1 MEDTNLFKEEEEI
14 KQDILVDSSPSKV
27 EEELSALAITIEK
40 YKPIVI
46 NGVSIPS
53 VVRTDAPDK
62 SYIVTEPRTV
72 ADLSKDEVDWLN
84 TNINF
89 ILDATGEFIPVTS
102 GNQFVFYQTLLKIQY
117 YIYAHNIPI
126 EFFDGNNEKARY
138 YKIWNIGYLIDNEN
152 YDSAY
157 EPQFHICVD
166 SNMSAEVESRDH
178 AIKMFNRYTYNLF
191 KKAVK
196 LIDYKVP
203 RGSSLAIAKCSARLI
218 FDTIEDFETWLK
230 LAVIP
235 AAETPTDNHILSFFP
250 KLNPLYLNS
259 KVRTLD
265 TFSFYANPKAWIA
278 QNDFGN
284 TYKTKVNML
293 LFPEFIGKLNITT
306 YISAAK
312 TIEVEMEHLSNR
324 IKALCDKYIYKKA

>member
-1 MEDTNLFKEEEEI
+1 MENTNPFKEEEEI
-14 KQDILVDSSPSKV
+14 KQDIPVDSSPSKA
-27 EEELSALAITIEK
+27 EEELSALAITTEK

-62 SYIVTEPRTV
+62 PYIVTEPRTV

-117 YIYAHNIPI
+117 YIYVHNVPI
-126 EFFDGNNEKARY
+126 EFFDGNNENARY

-152 YDSAY
+152 IDLAY
-157 EPQFHICVD
+157 TPEFRVTID
-166 SNMSAEVESRDH
+166 FNMVAEVESRDH
-178 AIKMFNRYTYNLF
+178 AVKMFNRYTYG
-191 KKAVK
+191 
-196 LIDYKVP
+196 LIKDHIKIIEYKVP
-203 RGSSLAIAKCSARLI
+203 KGSPIAKAKCSARLM
-218 FDTIEDFETWLK
+218 FSSLEAVKEWLENE
-230 LAVIP
+230 VMTSTESP
-235 AAETPTDNHILSFFP
+235 SDNHILSFFP

-259 KVRTLD
+259 RVKTTD

-278 QNDFGN
+278 QNDSGN
-284 TYKTKVNML
+284 TYKAKVNML

-306 YISAAK
+306 YLSAAK

-324 IKALCDKYIYKKA
+324 IKALCDKYVYKKA

>member
-1 MEDTNLFKEEEEI
+1 MKVDNLFKEIDEAKDVFKETSNV
-14 KQDILVDSSPSKV
+14 K
-27 EEELSALAITIEK
+27 EELATLAITSDK
-40 YKPIVI
+40 YKSITVNGITVPSLVRMDSPDDPYICKDIRTI
-46 NGVSIPS
+46 N
-53 VVRTDAPDK
+53 
-62 SYIVTEPRTV
+62 
-72 ADLSKDEVDWLN
+72 DLHKDEIDWLN

-89 ILDATGEFIPVTS
+89 ILDTNGDFIPVTS

-117 YIYAHNIPI
+117 YIYVHNIPI
-126 EFFDGNNEKARY
+126 EFFDGNNENARY

-191 KKAVK
+191 KGAVK
-196 LIDYKVP
+196 LVNYKVP

-218 FDTIEDFETWLK
+218 FDTVEDFEAWIK
-230 LAVIP
+230 DSVIP

-278 QNDFGN
+278 QNEAGN
-284 TYKTKVNML
+284 TYKAKFNILM
-293 LFPEFIGKLNITT
+293 FPEFIGALTITT
-306 YISAAK
+306 YHSAAK
-312 TIEVEMEHLSNR
+312 TIEVNIEQLSNR
-324 IKALCDKYIYKKA
+324 LKAIAESHIYKKA

>member
-27 EEELSALAITIEK
+27 EEELSALAITTEK

-62 SYIVTEPRTV
+62 PYIVTEPRTV

-117 YIYAHNIPI
+117 YIYVHNVPI
-126 EFFDGNNEKARY
+126 EFFDGNNENARY

-152 YDSAY
+152 IDLAY
-157 EPQFHICVD
+157 TPEFRVTID
-166 SNMSAEVESRDH
+166 FNMAAEVESRDH
-178 AIKMFNRYTYNLF
+178 AVKMFSRYTYG
-191 KKAVK
+191 
-196 LIDYKVP
+196 LIKDHIKIIEYKVP
-203 RGSSLAIAKCSARLI
+203 KGSPIAKAKCSARLM
-218 FDTIEDFETWLK
+218 FSSLEAVEEWLK
-230 LAVIP
+230 NEVMTSTESP
-235 AAETPTDNHILSFFP
+235 SDNHIFSFFP

-259 KVRTLD
+259 RVKTTD

-278 QNDFGN
+278 QNDSGN
-284 TYKTKVNML
+284 TYKAKVNML
-293 LFPEFIGKLNITT
+293 LFPEFIGELNITT
-306 YISAAK
+306 YLSAAK

>member
-1 MEDTNLFKEEEEI
+1 MEDINPFKEEEEI
-14 KQDILVDSSPSKV
+14 KQDIPVDSSPSKA
-27 EEELSALAITIEK
+27 EEELSALAITTEK

-62 SYIVTEPRTV
+62 PYIVTEPRTV

-191 KKAVK
+191 KSAVK
-196 LIDYKVP
+196 LVDYKVP

-218 FDTIEDFETWLK
+218 FDTIEDFE
-230 LAVIP
+230 
-235 AAETPTDNHILSFFP
+235 
-250 KLNPLYLNS
+250 
-259 KVRTLD
+259 
-265 TFSFYANPKAWIA
+265 AWIKDSVS
-278 QNDFGN
+278 QLQ
-284 TYKTKVNML
+284 KL
-293 LFPEFIGKLNITT
+293 LQIIIFFHSSLNLI
-306 YISAAK
+306 
-312 TIEVEMEHLSNR
+312 
-324 IKALCDKYIYKKA
+324 LCI

>member
-1 MEDTNLFKEEEEI
+1 MEVDNPFKEIDEAKDVFKETSNA
-14 KQDILVDSSPSKV
+14 K
-27 EEELSALAITIEK
+27 EELDTLVITSDK
-40 YKPIVI
+40 YKPITVNGITVPSLVRMDSSDDPYICKDIRTI
-46 NGVSIPS
+46 N
-53 VVRTDAPDK
+53 
-62 SYIVTEPRTV
+62 
-72 ADLSKDEVDWLN
+72 DLHKDEIDWLN

-89 ILDATGEFIPVTS
+89 ILDINGDFIPVTS

-117 YIYAHNIPI
+117 YIYVHNVPI
-126 EFFDGNNEKARY
+126 EFFDGNNENARY
-138 YKIWNIGYLIDNEN
+138 YKIWNIGYFIDNEN
-152 YDSAY
+152 IDLAY
-157 EPQFHICVD
+157 TPEFRVTID
-166 SNMSAEVESRDH
+166 FNMAAEVESRNH
-178 AIKMFNRYTYNLF
+178 AVKMFSRYTYG
-191 KKAVK
+191 
-196 LIDYKVP
+196 LIKDHIKIIEYKVP
-203 RGSSLAIAKCSARLI
+203 KGSPIAKAKCSARLI

-250 KLNPLYLNS
+250 KLNSLYLNS

-278 QNDFGN
+278 QNEAGN
-284 TYKTKVNML
+284 TYKAKVNML

-306 YISAAK
+306 YLSAAK